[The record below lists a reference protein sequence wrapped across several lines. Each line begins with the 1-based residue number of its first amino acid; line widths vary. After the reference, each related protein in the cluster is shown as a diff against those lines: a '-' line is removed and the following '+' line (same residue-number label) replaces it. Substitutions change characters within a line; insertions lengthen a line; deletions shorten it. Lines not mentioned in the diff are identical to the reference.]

1 MTIVFQILGFF
12 FAISILT
19 ADFFDPTFF
28 HQLSSSVGIQNWL
41 GVMGALIGG
50 TVIEIFGPVSLV
62 FPWLLLRC
70 SFHSFNQEICKLW
83 FYSFLMIV
91 MGSTLHAMLWK
102 TPLSVAEEWFFL
114 QTGYLGTLTAMWIE
128 QLGPLHSTLPFV
140 LLTIVFCIFKT
151 YQDSPLRIFVYLI
164 LFFISL
170 PNLFKH
176 CSLLLVQGLR
186 LISNSLFGKSSKH
199 RSPLIANQHPSVWQ
213 RLKKFLQKQEET
225 TPSSNSMNEES
236 PNQASSLSQ

>member
-1 MTIVFQILGFF
+1 MIIVFQILGFC

-19 ADFFDPTFF
+19 ADFFDPTLF
-28 HQLSSSVGIQNWL
+28 HQLSSSVGIQNWF
-41 GVMGALIGG
+41 GVAGALIGG
-50 TVIEIFGPVSLV
+50 TIIEVFGPISLV

-70 SFHSFNQEICKLW
+70 SFHSFNKEICKLW

-102 TPLSVAEEWFFL
+102 TPLLVVEKWFFL
-114 QTGYLGTLTAMWIE
+114 QTGYLGILTAMWIE

-151 YQDSPLRIFVYLI
+151 YQDSPLRILVYLI

-176 CSLLLVQGLR
+176 GSFLLVRGIR
-186 LISNSLFGKSSKH
+186 WMSDSLSQKSSKH
-199 RSPLIANQHPSVWQ
+199 RSPLIANQYPSVWE
-213 RLKKFLQKQEET
+213 RLKQFWDKKKET
-225 TPSSNSMNEES
+225 IPAENPMNEEP
-236 PNQASSLSQ
+236 PNQASSL